1 MINRRKFNYL
11 SLKNF
16 LFSIII
22 ITFTVI
28 SLIIYVDLRQ
38 VNGLKPAIILFS
50 VLLFILFNLET
61 ILLESKYHSLYYNVS
76 KIISLFYYMCFS
88 AIIFKYLIS
97 FYEN

>member
-16 LFSIII
+16 LLSIII
-22 ITFTVI
+22 VIFTVI

-38 VNGLKPAIILFS
+38 VNGLKLAIILFS
-50 VLLFILFNLET
+50 ILLFILFNLET
-61 ILLESKYHSLYYNVS
+61 IMLKSKYYSLYYNIS
-76 KIISLFYYMCFS
+76 KIVGFFYYICFS